1 MAAQEGPSA
10 LPPPDPE
17 RPREDRLSMQVG
29 EGRFGWFWIVYSGE
43 GDEPG
48 TALGAAGAYHSP
60 EQAFEAGLGCLR
72 RCARDR

>member
-1 MAAQEGPSA
+1 
-10 LPPPDPE
+10 
-17 RPREDRLSMQVG
+17 MQVG